1 MSLTEKKRSIFLNKR
16 RATVFS
22 SAARSQLFFLPF
34 LGARVFY
41 CPWPKNGKRSEGGP
55 CCSALLGENPFSFNL
70 RRGAEAEEE
79 AERPKGWS
87 CCRLSTAAAASWRQ
101 LIATFFCQQKCTHLS
116 FSTRSSFSHRSFA
129 YFMHPN
135 VKIPLPGCQFFF
147 RN

>member
-34 LGARVFY
+34 WGPGSSTVLGQRME
-41 CPWPKNGKRSEGGP
+41 KRSEGGP

-79 AERPKGWS
+79 AERLKL
-87 CCRLSTAAAASWRQ
+87 LS
-101 LIATFFCQQKCTHLS
+101 
-116 FSTRSSFSHRSFA
+116 
-129 YFMHPN
+129 P
-135 VKIPLPGCQFFF
+135 
-147 RN
+147 